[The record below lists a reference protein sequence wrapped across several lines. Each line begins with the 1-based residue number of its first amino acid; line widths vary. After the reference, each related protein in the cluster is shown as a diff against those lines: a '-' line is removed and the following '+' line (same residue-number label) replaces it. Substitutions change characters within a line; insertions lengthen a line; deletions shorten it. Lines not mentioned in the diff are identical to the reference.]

1 MPLSSV
7 TASKS
12 LRAQWLGLALV
23 LSILGG
29 AISFDLYLERARSE
43 AIEKDRLVTQARVI
57 AENMEHQLQSARL
70 VLRNVRDGLPAWKKS
85 SDPRAATA
93 QLKALVNAMP
103 GIRFIGV
110 VDRQGVLRASNLPEF
125 IGQDFSYRD
134 YFQKAQKHPS
144 AEVLYISPPFKSVV
158 GVYVLNITRMI
169 EGPRGEFAGVVT
181 ASLDPEYFKTLMRS
195 VLYAPDMWDALAH
208 GDGTLFLME
217 PGRDE
222 LHGMNLAQPGSFF
235 MQHRDSRQMIT
246 VLSGRVYST
255 GEERMMAQHTIRPDA
270 LRMDQP
276 LVVAVSRDLGEVF
289 QPWQRTVL
297 AQTGLFGLFSI
308 ASILGLYSYQR
319 RQRRLEQQAAD
330 ARALADRFSVALD
343 HIPTYIYMKD
353 QQRRY
358 VYANRATLELFGCSA
373 DELKGSVDARFF
385 PPQTVAQI
393 HGIDTRVLEGGEDNA
408 EEVIA
413 QGGDGK
419 RRVYWEV
426 KTPIYEDAAKTR
438 IWGLCGISTDI
449 TEREMM
455 KEALEQQAH
464 QDYLTGLCNRRYFM
478 EQGDAEL
485 GRAKRYGHTLSVLM
499 LDIDFFK
506 GINDSHGHKAG
517 DIVLQRL
524 ADVMRETL
532 RTVDIVGRIGGE
544 EFAVLLPETDL
555 QRAAEVAER
564 LRANVAGTEV
574 VLDAGMPLHFT
585 VSIGVAKL
593 EERDIN
599 LDILLNQADKA
610 LYRAKES
617 GRDRV
622 CVA

>member
-1 MPLSSV
+1 V
-7 TASKS
+7 A
-12 LRAQWLGLALV
+12 
-23 LSILGG
+23 
-29 AISFDLYLERARSE
+29 
-43 AIEKDRLVTQARVI
+43 
-57 AENMEHQLQSARL
+57 
-70 VLRNVRDGLPAWKKS
+70 
-85 SDPRAATA
+85 
-93 QLKALVNAMP
+93 
-103 GIRFIGV
+103 
-110 VDRQGVLRASNLPEF
+110 
-125 IGQDFSYRD
+125 
-134 YFQKAQKHPS
+134 
-144 AEVLYISPPFKSVV
+144 

-181 ASLDPEYFKTLMRS
+181 ASLNPEYFKTLMRS

-217 PGRDE
+217 PGRDA

-235 MQHRDSRQMIT
+235 TQHRDSGQVIT
-246 VLSGRVYST
+246 VLSGTVYST
-255 GEERMMAQHTIRPDA
+255 GEERMMAQHTIRPEA
-270 LRMDQP
+270 LRLDQP
-276 LVVAVSRDLGEVF
+276 LVVAVSRDLEAVF
-289 QPWQRTVL
+289 QPWQRNVL
-297 AQTGLFGLFSI
+297 TQAGLFGLFAI
-308 ASILGLYSYQR
+308 ASVLGLYSYQR
-319 RQRRLEQQAAD
+319 RHRRLEQQAAD
-330 ARALADRFSVALD
+330 ARALVDRFSVALD

-358 VYANRATLELFGCSA
+358 VYANRATLELFGCTA

-385 PPQTVAQI
+385 PPQTVDQI
-393 HGIDTRVLEGGEDNA
+393 HGIDTRVLERGEDNA

-413 QGGDGK
+413 QSDDGK

-449 TEREMM
+449 TERELL

-464 QDYLTGLCNRRYFM
+464 QDYLTGLCNRRHFM
-478 EQGDAEL
+478 EQGQAEL
-485 GRAKRYGHTLSVLM
+485 ERAQRYGHALSVLM
-499 LDIDFFK
+499 LDIDHFK

-524 ADVMRETL
+524 GDVMREAL
-532 RTVDIVGRIGGE
+532 RTVDVIGRIGGE

-564 LRANVAGTEV
+564 LRENVAGAEV
-574 VLDAGMPLHFT
+574 VLEAGMPLHFT
-585 VSIGVAKL
+585 VSIGVARL
-593 EERDIN
+593 EEKDSN

>member
-1 MPLSSV
+1 MPLPSL

-12 LRAQWLGLALV
+12 LRAQWLWLALA
-23 LSILGG
+23 LAILGG
-29 AISFDLYLERARSE
+29 AIALDLYLERARAE

-57 AENMEHQLQSARL
+57 AANMEHQLQSARL
-70 VLRNVRDGLPAWKKS
+70 VLKNVRDGLPAWKKS
-85 SDPRAATA
+85 SDPRAATT
-93 QLKALVNAMP
+93 QLNALVNAMP

-110 VDRQGVLRASNLPEF
+110 VDKQGLLRASNLTEF
-125 IGQDFSYRD
+125 VGQDFSYRD
-134 YFQKAQKHPS
+134 YFQKVKIHPR
-144 AEVLYISPPFKSVV
+144 ADVLYVSPPFKSAA

-181 ASLDPEYFKTLMRS
+181 ASLDPEYFKVLMRS

-222 LHGMNLAQPGSFF
+222 LHGMNLAQPGSLFT
-235 MQHRDSRQMIT
+235 QHRDSGQMVT
-246 VLSGRVYST
+246 VLEGTVYST
-255 GEERMMAQHTIRPDA
+255 GEERMMAQHTILPDA
-270 LRMDQP
+270 LKMDQP
-276 LVVAVSRDLGEVF
+276 LVVAVSRDLEAVF

-297 AQTGLFGLFSI
+297 TQASLFGLFVIVSVM
-308 ASILGLYSYQR
+308 GLYSYQR
-319 RQRRLEQQAAD
+319 RHRRLEQQATD
-330 ARALADRFSVALD
+330 ARALADRFGVALD

-393 HGIDTRVLEGGEDNA
+393 HGIDTKVLEGGEDNA

-413 QGGDGK
+413 QAGDGK
-419 RRVYWEV
+419 RRVYWEI

-478 EQGDAEL
+478 ELGQAEL
-485 GRAKRYGHTLSVLM
+485 ERAQRYSHALSVLM
-499 LDIDFFK
+499 LDIDHFK

-517 DIVLQRL
+517 DLVLQRL

-532 RTVDIVGRIGGE
+532 RTMDIIGRISGE

-555 QRAAEVAER
+555 QQAAEVAER
-564 LRANVAGTEV
+564 LRANVAGTDV
-574 VLDAGMPLHFT
+574 VLEAGMPLHFT
-585 VSIGVAKL
+585 VSIGVARL
-593 EERDIN
+593 EDRDIN

-617 GRDRV
+617 GRDKV